1 MTLVGLN
8 IIVIID
14 KSFQLSISVVM
25 RSFDS
30 FFSQVYYP
38 TDPEYTWLAAK
49 MWFNLA
55 DCSHHQ
61 SVTHLGMYV
70 CMWYVCLGVP
80 NYIPHTLDNR
90 QRSWQSSQIY
100 MLQRQLPCVT
110 QKFVKQTISADS
122 GIKILHPLGTIIIG
136 NNETIDLLYLSTMTR
151 RFYIRQLPFHSRHI
165 YIQ

>member
-1 MTLVGLN
+1 
-8 IIVIID
+8 
-14 KSFQLSISVVM
+14 M

-80 NYIPHTLDNR
+80 NYIPHTFDNR

-100 MLQRQLPCVT
+100 ML
-110 QKFVKQTISADS
+110 QTISADS

-151 RFYIRQLPFHSRHI
+151 RFYIQQLPFHSGHV